1 MSKFVIGTQLIP
13 QADTSSRYYYNTY
26 NIAAEVTA
34 FLVIVHLH
42 IQKKINDARLK
53 AMLRSL
59 REGTLLRR
67 INTYHCPINDQWYN
81 DEAMLTILL
90 EVYNDHT
97 MPKHSIPLDVF
108 LKYLNLYLGKNKN
121 FCIDWVYFS
130 LVKPLIDGLG
140 SHGYAEKL
148 RSFGLQGIDE
158 AILSYEEADRRYDL
172 SSGYCCSDCDGCRS
186 QYKRSRYEHY
196 YAHNEKKTAEKLFK
210 AYLLSEKTESSKRN
224 PLEKLRA

>member
-1 MSKFVIGTQLIP
+1 MSKFVISTQLIP
-13 QADTSSRYYYNTY
+13 QVDTRSRYYYNTY
-26 NIAAEVTA
+26 NIEKEVTA

-42 IQKKINDARLK
+42 IQKKINDARFK

-67 INTYHCPINDQWYN
+67 VNTYHCPINDKWYN
-81 DEAMLTILL
+81 DEPMLTILL
-90 EVYNDHT
+90 EVYNDSAF
-97 MPKHSIPLDVF
+97 PKHNISLEVF

-121 FCIDWVYFS
+121 FCIDWIYFS
-130 LVKPLIDGLG
+130 IVKPLIDGLEY
-140 SHGYAEKL
+140 HGYKQL

-172 SSGYCCSDCDGCRS
+172 SSGYCCDDCSGCYS
-186 QYKRSRYEHY
+186 QYKKNQYEYY
-196 YAHNEKKTAEKLFK
+196 YARNQKENAEKLFK
-210 AYLLSEKTESSKRN
+210 AYLLSQKTESSKRN